1 MQATMAPP
9 PTLPLRRFR
18 RADRLHK
25 LAVSLFIGDQYA
37 RARRAEFISL
47 LYRNPSLTEADV
59 RASDRALRGLE
70 GR

>member
-1 MQATMAPP
+1 MMAPLRINQS
-9 PTLPLRRFR
+9 LPLRRFR
-18 RADRLHK
+18 RSDRLHK
-25 LAVSLFIGDQYA
+25 VAVSLLIGDQYA
-37 RARRAEFISL
+37 RARRAEYVSI